1 MKLVGYTCDLEA
13 EEKRYLT
20 RQAKSSGDTMKR
32 DKVVK
37 VMPKEREKLS
47 KERQQS
53 GARNEKARYAF
64 ALRNLEA
71 CLLTWDNY
79 RLCCR

>member
-1 MKLVGYTCDLEA
+1 MKLVGYTSDLEA

-37 VMPKEREKLS
+37 VMPKDQERLLKECQEK
-47 KERQQS
+47 QC
-53 GARNEKARYAF
+53 A
-64 ALRNLEA
+64 
-71 CLLTWDNY
+71 
-79 RLCCR
+79 